1 MTLAIG
7 LFLGLI
13 IAIIRVYKVPVLSQ
27 ISVAFVSVIRG
38 TPILV
43 QLYVTYF
50 GIPLALK
57 YFNYYHGTSYNVNA
71 IPGFVFAMIA
81 LGLNQSAFDS
91 ETIRSAIL
99 SVDKGQLEAAKA
111 IGMTNWQVLRR
122 VIIPQAS
129 GVAFVP
135 LGNSIIG
142 LIKGTSLA
150 FTCSVVE
157 LFWKRS
163 D

>member
-50 GIPLALK
+50 GI
-57 YFNYYHGTSYNVNA
+57 
-71 IPGFVFAMIA
+71 
-81 LGLNQSAFDS
+81 
-91 ETIRSAIL
+91 IRS
-99 SVDKGQLEAAKA
+99 VVYGQ
-111 IGMTNWQVLRR
+111 
-122 VIIPQAS
+122 
-129 GVAFVP
+129 
-135 LGNSIIG
+135 
-142 LIKGTSLA
+142 
-150 FTCSVVE
+150 
-157 LFWKRS
+157 KRN
-163 D
+163 